1 MFSRAQQSTPQTKT
15 ICEGSHYLHLA
26 TSGRTRLVIIHG
38 GKEKT
43 KMDLMECRFPF
54 KWNAKLHYFL
64 AEKEPTKFSLDSRY
78 YALSA
83 ILKVLCALIAKNKL
97 YSDTNPFIILLD
109 TDLSEVLETRA
120 LHYEHLGPCVLRQ
133 METYAFISDSALH
146 PFLVRQAPTI
156 FSQNLLFYPRR
167 LVYNFVYMYL
177 NTLGF
182 SEHKPHQTVWC
193 SPELKEALH
202 ASLFKMKDLVTL
214 VSIQFHQMP
223 FWHYVQ
229 YFDKTEKTLPPW
241 TTSNNYYSTLLT
253 EIERIPVIESCT
265 CNESFAKV
273 VKEIYPNYP
282 LGKLPLQLPKAIS
295 AFAIYIDN
303 HFFELYIKEFPK
315 SPCQPSILYVKNT
328 ILGDA
333 LQIDVL
339 DRDQL
344 DNFIKYQF
352 IRHNITTK

>member
-1 MFSRAQQSTPQTKT
+1 
-15 ICEGSHYLHLA
+15 
-26 TSGRTRLVIIHG
+26 
-38 GKEKT
+38 
-43 KMDLMECRFPF
+43 
-54 KWNAKLHYFL
+54 
-64 AEKEPTKFSLDSRY
+64 
-78 YALSA
+78 
-83 ILKVLCALIAKNKL
+83 
-97 YSDTNPFIILLD
+97 
-109 TDLSEVLETRA
+109 
-120 LHYEHLGPCVLRQ
+120 
-133 METYAFISDSALH
+133 
-146 PFLVRQAPTI
+146 
-156 FSQNLLFYPRR
+156 
-167 LVYNFVYMYL
+167 MYL

-182 SEHKPHQTVWC
+182 SKHRPHQTVWC
-193 SPELKEALH
+193 PPELKEALH
-202 ASLFKMKDLVTL
+202 ASFFKMKDTVTL

-253 EIERIPVIESCT
+253 EIERIPVIKTCA

-282 LGKLPLQLPKAIS
+282 LDTLPLQLSKAIS

-303 HFFELYIKEFPK
+303 HFFDLYIKEFPK